1 MLVLD
6 ASVVIELLIS
16 DDVKKIARLE
26 NRLTNE
32 VLVAPDHTWI
42 EVASVIARLNR
53 VGRLS
58 DADATQIIFHFQ
70 RLNIRPIGTSGL
82 ISQLWDMRQN
92 VRPYDAA
99 YVAVAEALNSPLVTC
114 DKKLSNATGTSCTFE
129 LW

>member
-6 ASVVIELLIS
+6 ASVVVELLIS

-32 VLVAPDHTWI
+32 VLVAPDHMWI

-58 DADATQIIFHFQ
+58 DADAARIIFHFQ

-82 ISQLWDMRQN
+82 VSQLWDMRQN
-92 VRPYDAA
+92 IRPYDAA
-99 YVAVAEALNSPLVTC
+99 YVAVAEALHSPLLTC
-114 DKKLSNATGTSCTFE
+114 DKKLSKATGATCTFE